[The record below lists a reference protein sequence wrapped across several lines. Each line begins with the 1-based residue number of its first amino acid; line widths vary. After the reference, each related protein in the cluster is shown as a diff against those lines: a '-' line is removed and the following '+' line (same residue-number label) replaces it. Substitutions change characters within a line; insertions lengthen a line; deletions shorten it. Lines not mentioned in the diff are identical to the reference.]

1 MTSVLKLTS
10 TFSHFLISPKL
21 PHRHV
26 HDCACNI
33 QLRAS
38 RGGPRH
44 MTPCDSID
52 DKRCLVTS
60 NVRSAVYTS
69 RVTVSGECRFS
80 ECMGTSV
87 AHRDTY
93 SYTNIL
99 HRTSVVRHM
108 QLVSSRV
115 CCYSQSNRQTVQLV
129 HPEFNVLST
138 RRRACGLTSR
148 RLGGQSLVC
157 SLTSCRQPVT

>member
-60 NVRSAVYTS
+60 NVRSAVHTS
-69 RVTVSGECRFS
+69 RVTVSGECRFN
-80 ECMGTSV
+80 ECMGTNV
-87 AHRDTY
+87 AHQTH
-93 SYTNIL
+93 TATLI
-99 HRTSVVRHM
+99 HRTIVVRHM